1 MNAAQKSLLNSL
13 YEQDKRNFISMS
25 EQQIN
30 LAINGAFDAWIKA
43 GGPDVILGEFSDALL
58 SKAVEVTLDAA
69 ETLPGADVLLD
80 KKTRP
85 IIAGVLQRACQS
97 GEFNTYLTVKSLTDS
112 LMVAIRNRLIAKIS
126 AVLSE
131 ARAMAQVSPKLL
143 AQAETT
149 TKGDTEK

>member
-1 MNAAQKSLLNSL
+1 MNAAQKSLLNQL

-30 LAINGAFDAWIKA
+30 LAINGAFDKWIKD
-43 GGPDVILGEFSDALL
+43 GGPDVILGVFSDELL
-58 SKAVEVTLDAA
+58 SKAVDIVLDAA
-69 ETLPGADVLLD
+69 ETLPGADALLD

-97 GEFNTYLTVKSLTDS
+97 GEFNTFLTVKNYMDPL
-112 LMVAIRNRLIAKIS
+112 LVAVRNRLMAKIS
-126 AVLSE
+126 GVLSE

-143 AQAETT
+143 NAANTD